1 MSVLSDM
8 QFGKLGDGMVR
19 LSIDGKLAVKVG
31 NSYKTYNAKT
41 GHLVNCDQ
49 FVFKVGQDFFFVMPT
64 NKIKSGDI
72 ILINGKPVYV
82 LDVPGKNKIEILD
95 YFDGS
100 IKTIL
105 PERHTFLGGSY
116 LYSKIVSMFGTKG
129 FDKNTLMKYMMM
141 NTLFGD
147 NCGNPFASSGS
158 GINPMVMMMMLS
170 GKNPMADM
178 FNFSDESE
186 ELFGG
191 LLDLASEADEDTDT
205 DEVDTEAIDE

>member
-1 MSVLSDM
+1 MSVLSNM

-19 LSIDGKLAVKVG
+19 LSMDGKLAVKVG

-41 GHLVNCDQ
+41 GNLVNCDQ
-49 FVFKVGQDFFFVMPT
+49 FVFDIGQDFFFVMPT
-64 NKIKSGDI
+64 NRIKTGDI

-82 LDVPGKNKIEILD
+82 LSVPGKNKIEILD

-141 NTLFGD
+141 NTLMGSG
-147 NCGNPFASSGS
+147 NGNPFATSNS
-158 GINPMVMMMMLS
+158 GINPMVMMMMLG
-170 GKNPMADM
+170 GKNPMTDM
-178 FNFSDESE
+178 FNFSDEGD

-191 LLDLASEADEDTDT
+191 LLDLSTDADEDVESNDA
-205 DEVDTEAIDE
+205 DESDGE